1 MSDAPA
7 RREEGEGRRS
17 RRRRLRDGH
26 LFLSVAS
33 FAIVVPRAVL
43 SAMIL
48 SSTSVMFTTQVTFQP
63 EYSRYRLT
71 VSKITGPTMWPMW
84 LGL

>member
-1 MSDAPA
+1 M
-7 RREEGEGRRS
+7 
-17 RRRRLRDGH
+17 
-26 LFLSVAS
+26 
-33 FAIVVPRAVL
+33 L

-48 SSTSVMFTTQVTFQP
+48 SSTSVMLTTHVTFQP
-63 EYSRYRLT
+63 EYSRYRFT